1 MDNEDVILSVIAT
14 ALGKASINIGCSYNY
29 LELSKWSN
37 ASSVASALNE
47 KFDLQMTGA
56 WVQKA
61 SSLKDIIEFVI
72 QNGQMESN
80 GKEYGLIERIANL
93 LKPFDND
100 YDRLVYSNIPS
111 YTLSKVRRDHKLGS
125 SVKIL
130 YYREVESYRT
140 FILTEDGI
148 SYSDTKE
155 PRLEQYSWGHIR
167 SVEFNPKDDRFYF
180 YFSEDSNDCDYYYGY
195 TLLKTTDNERRTTF
209 ANVLTQIAECF
220 ENEEQKLMDQV
231 YSLMDEE
238 KHQEA
243 LDAVNKLLDLDSEA
257 QAFYHF
263 LKTRILVEMLLEQEM
278 SDDKLIDQAK
288 KEINVAWSTLDEEAL
303 VELRPV
309 MNTMDGILHN
319 MCGESYQARNF
330 FVNAMDTELSEL
342 KTEAEEYY
350 LEAEE
355 ALQET
360 WNNYTKVYDY
370 KERKFIMP
378 VKDIAGCTASD
389 INVFRMNNIPSCF
402 HFPAG
407 HPVAN
412 ELYIGHPY
420 NPSVYIPYE
429 GSEYTF
435 FLDKIDELCYL
446 LQCLGATEISVTAIR
461 GKSVNELN
469 NSATHVGAEASV
481 KFFSGSAEY
490 DNKFGSEKDSQ
501 SKNSLTLTQKFD
513 PLKAPYLPEDLIW
526 YPEQTNWQRLVQ
538 QRINGNMLEYHQ
550 TISTSETKF
559 VSTSEENDLKASA
572 KFLWTKVNAS
582 YKDSLET
589 KFRQSV
595 ETEWKVD
602 VKFRSIMDFNQS
614 VSANTQSE
622 RQAKA
627 EVCLTSEEKNYRE
640 EVLFCLEEGG
650 VISDAERL
658 FLERKRKK
666 WGISEKRAQEIE
678 NACLDELLT
687 DEEKEYVEELQAV
700 LRDGV
705 VPDNTRRLLERVRK
719 SLNITEERA
728 KEVELS
734 LAK

>member
-195 TLLKTTDNERRTTF
+195 TLLKNTDNERCTTF

-243 LDAVNKLLDLDSEA
+243 LDAVK
-257 QAFYHF
+257 H
-263 LKTRILVEMLLEQEM
+263 K
-278 SDDKLIDQAK
+278 
-288 KEINVAWSTLDEEAL
+288 
-303 VELRPV
+303 
-309 MNTMDGILHN
+309 
-319 MCGESYQARNF
+319 
-330 FVNAMDTELSEL
+330 
-342 KTEAEEYY
+342 
-350 LEAEE
+350 
-355 ALQET
+355 
-360 WNNYTKVYDY
+360 
-370 KERKFIMP
+370 
-378 VKDIAGCTASD
+378 
-389 INVFRMNNIPSCF
+389 
-402 HFPAG
+402 
-407 HPVAN
+407 
-412 ELYIGHPY
+412 
-420 NPSVYIPYE
+420 
-429 GSEYTF
+429 
-435 FLDKIDELCYL
+435 
-446 LQCLGATEISVTAIR
+446 
-461 GKSVNELN
+461 
-469 NSATHVGAEASV
+469 
-481 KFFSGSAEY
+481 
-490 DNKFGSEKDSQ
+490 
-501 SKNSLTLTQKFD
+501 
-513 PLKAPYLPEDLIW
+513 
-526 YPEQTNWQRLVQ
+526 
-538 QRINGNMLEYHQ
+538 
-550 TISTSETKF
+550 
-559 VSTSEENDLKASA
+559 
-572 KFLWTKVNAS
+572 
-582 YKDSLET
+582 
-589 KFRQSV
+589 
-595 ETEWKVD
+595 
-602 VKFRSIMDFNQS
+602 RSIIF
-614 VSANTQSE
+614 
-622 RQAKA
+622 
-627 EVCLTSEEKNYRE
+627 
-640 EVLFCLEEGG
+640 
-650 VISDAERL
+650 
-658 FLERKRKK
+658 
-666 WGISEKRAQEIE
+666 
-678 NACLDELLT
+678 
-687 DEEKEYVEELQAV
+687 
-700 LRDGV
+700 
-705 VPDNTRRLLERVRK
+705 
-719 SLNITEERA
+719 
-728 KEVELS
+728 
-734 LAK
+734 